1 MPLII
6 RRTADH
12 YADSKAPKPDWGPN
26 HYLVFSG
33 GLIVGTI
40 RQEDAGQQQ
49 GKWYWAIHGVH
60 GGPHVMKISGYADT
74 LDDAK
79 TQLAIEWRKVA
90 GVGEFEGAIDGR

>member
-12 YADSKAPKPDWGPN
+12 YADSKEPKPDWGPD

-40 RQEDAGQQQ
+40 RQEEAGQQK
-49 GKWYWAIHGVH
+49 GKWFWS
-60 GGPHVMKISGYADT
+60 ISGVNAGPAVMAISGHCDT
-74 LDDAK
+74 LDEAK
-79 TQLAIEWRKVA
+79 TELAISFRKWLA
-90 GVGEFEGAIDGR
+90 WAKLAEMD